1 MFNKQTNIFLV
12 CIDYFFKCEMGSER
26 GADSDM
32 YCTFHTSR
40 WAMIWLLLR
49 TQVLKFNVHTQ
60 SPVRTVN
67 QKRMCSMCG
76 VFVCVA
82 YC

>member
-1 MFNKQTNIFLV
+1 MFNKQTNISLV

-49 TQVLKFNVHTQ
+49 T
-60 SPVRTVN
+60 
-67 QKRMCSMCG
+67 
-76 VFVCVA
+76 
-82 YC
+82 